1 MHIRLVQ
8 SPTCC
13 NVIELFV
20 SCDALT
26 IIGYSIYRSL
36 PTSVTYVPS
45 VTMTAKHYA
54 FPSGILL
61 ACVLGVCYSKKA
73 VMDKAI
79 DERVRYSETV

>member
-8 SPTCC
+8 SPTC
-13 NVIELFV
+13 
-20 SCDALT
+20 DALT
-26 IIGYSIYRSL
+26 IIGYSSFRSL
-36 PTSVTYVPS
+36 PTCVTYAPS

-54 FPSGILL
+54 FPFGILL
-61 ACVLGVCYSKKA
+61 ACVLLGVCYSKKA